1 MWQEVPVYD
10 RLVAER
16 GDIPTE
22 VRTEAE
28 KVLRNLEQ
36 VIRGTASTLGESAPA
51 PLFSR
56 TLG

>member
-1 MWQEVPVYD
+1 MYD

-36 VIRGTASTLGESAPA
+36 VIRGASTVGNSAPA
-51 PLFSR
+51 PSFSR

>member
-1 MWQEVPVYD
+1 MYD